1 MVMKIS
7 ILYFILCCLAPSL
20 RAEDPGMKSIGAMNV
35 QLFFATNEDP
45 AAAGGIAKVVS
56 ETELKNLRGIK
67 GLDFEHYR
75 LMGSDM
81 PDILKGYENWATPL
95 LPSKEILVSFQ
106 PIRKSGDRKLQM
118 VLEYWQSKR
127 KVFSVNP
134 ILTKGKTLYFIG
146 PEWRKGRLIL
156 GVKIEKLTE

>member
-1 MVMKIS
+1 MKS
-7 ILYFILCCLAPSL
+7 FLLYLALCFLTPTLWAD
-20 RAEDPGMKSIGAMNV
+20 DPGMKSIGAMNV

-45 AAAGGIAKVVS
+45 AVAGGIAKGVS
-56 ETELKNLRGIK
+56 ETELKKLKAIE

-75 LMGSDM
+75 LMGRDM

-95 LPSKEILVSFQ
+95 LSSKEILVSFQ
-106 PIRKSGDRKLQM
+106 PIRKSGDKKLQM

-134 ILTKGKTLYFIG
+134 ILTIGKSLYLVG

-156 GVKIEKLTE
+156 AVKIEKLNE

>member
-1 MVMKIS
+1 
-7 ILYFILCCLAPSL
+7 
-20 RAEDPGMKSIGAMNV
+20 
-35 QLFFATNEDP
+35 
-45 AAAGGIAKVVS
+45 
-56 ETELKNLRGIK
+56 
-67 GLDFEHYR
+67 
-75 LMGSDM
+75 
-81 PDILKGYENWATPL
+81 
-95 LPSKEILVSFQ
+95 VSFQ

-156 GVKIEKLTE
+156 GVKIEKLNE